1 MCPLSLPLHV
11 SLSLAIPSPIQ
22 GPIPRLAPGCGG
34 GWTRLLFGSRW
45 FDAGT
50 KAGPRGSFVF

>member
-22 GPIPRLAPGCGG
+22 GPIPRLAPGCV
-34 GWTRLLFGSRW
+34 LFGSRW